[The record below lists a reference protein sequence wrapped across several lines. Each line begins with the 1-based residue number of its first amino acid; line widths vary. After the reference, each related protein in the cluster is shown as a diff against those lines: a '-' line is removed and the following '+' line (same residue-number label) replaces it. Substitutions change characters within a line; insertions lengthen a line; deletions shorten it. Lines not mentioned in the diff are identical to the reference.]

1 MRDEVLRVVR
11 DPIRKLSPRE
21 RLIGPVI
28 LAVAYGLPHP
38 AILKGIAAA
47 LRYRH
52 PQDPQSVELSE
63 RLSRQGLGKVLEDVC
78 GIAAETPLAT
88 EIAQAWQRWE
98 D

>member
-1 MRDEVLRVVR
+1 MVR

-21 RLIGPVI
+21 RLVAPAT
-28 LAVAYGLPHP
+28 LAVAYGLPHL
-38 AILKGIAAA
+38 AIVRGIVAA

-63 RLSRQGLGKVLEDVC
+63 RLSRQGLEKVLEDVC
-78 GIAAETPLAT
+78 GIAAGTPLAA
-88 EIAQAWQRWE
+88 EIAQAWQGST